1 MGGEWQL
8 DLSDLF
14 LVRVFSRKKLCPIL
28 CPPCDSDEWAV
39 ARRPI
44 EMQHY
49 VENRKDPCRGK
60 SCCFS
65 KPI

>member
-28 CPPCDSDEWAV
+28 CPPCDSDQWTV
-39 ARRPI
+39 ARRPSK
-44 EMQHY
+44 ET
-49 VENRKDPCRGK
+49 RKILQVLFDAETAVAQVC
-60 SCCFS
+60 
-65 KPI
+65 